1 MQRNLVKSDKETRL
15 KCYKIF
21 IRPTV
26 EYASTVW
33 DPVGNESLTSKIEMV
48 QRKSLR
54 WVFNSWK
61 QDTSPSAL
69 RISSNL
75 KTLSERRN
83 NARLKMLHEFLYSTK
98 EVDNNIMPVR
108 QRCENVKFKP
118 ILGRVK
124 TYSCSFFPKTVE
136 VWNQLPTDVTNI
148 VDSQI
153 FKKGIEKL

>member
-1 MQRNLVKSDKETRL
+1 
-15 KCYKIF
+15 
-21 IRPTV
+21 
-26 EYASTVW
+26 
-33 DPVGNESLTSKIEMV
+33 
-48 QRKSLR
+48 
-54 WVFNSWK
+54 
-61 QDTSPSAL
+61 
-69 RISSNL
+69 
-75 KTLSERRN
+75 
-83 NARLKMLHEFLYSTK
+83 MLHEFLYSTK